1 MPPSQNFVVVQ
12 NWPFGKKISLLA
24 PKKPPD
30 SVKSLKC
37 IRAPPRRGRYWEI
50 HPRRPISR
58 DPRDFPRAKPEGNLE
73 GRGKSER
80 FSEAV
85 GFAPRDP
92 RDFPRAKPEGNLEGR
107 GKSWEIYRGRGFCT
121 PRVEGCK
128 THGQGKSRGRRGW
141 ISQYLPSLGG
151 ARTFSHHY
159 QGRIAPLLQ
168 CRPLVVAFK
177 LKLTPSSC
185 YSIDDILSCF
195 ITQLS

>member
-1 MPPSQNFVVVQ
+1 MYPCSIKTREVLGNPS
-12 NWPFGKKISLLA
+12 PT
-24 PKKPPD
+24 P
-30 SVKSLKC
+30 
-37 IRAPPRRGRYWEI
+37 
-50 HPRRPISR
+50 
-58 DPRDFPRAKPEGNLE
+58 DFPRPERFPEGE
-73 GRGKSER
+73 ARGKSRGSREILRDLPRPWVLHPETQGISRER
-80 FSEAV
+80 S
-85 GFAPRDP
+85 PR
-92 RDFPRAKPEGNLEGR
+92 
-107 GKSWEIYRGRGFCT
+107 EI

-195 ITQLS
+195 RTQLS

>member
-1 MPPSQNFVVVQ
+1 MLHQEEGGI
-12 NWPFGKKISLLA
+12 GKSI
-24 PKKPPD
+24 PD
-30 SVKSLKC
+30 
-37 IRAPPRRGRYWEI
+37 AQ
-50 HPRRPISR
+50 
-58 DPRDFPRAKPEGNLE
+58 DFPRPKRFPEGE
-73 GRGKSER
+73 ARGKSRGSREILR
-80 FSEAV
+80 DL
-85 GFAPRDP
+85 PRP
-92 RDFPRAKPEGNLEGR
+92 WVLHPETR
-107 GKSWEIYRGRGFCT
+107 GISRGRSPREI